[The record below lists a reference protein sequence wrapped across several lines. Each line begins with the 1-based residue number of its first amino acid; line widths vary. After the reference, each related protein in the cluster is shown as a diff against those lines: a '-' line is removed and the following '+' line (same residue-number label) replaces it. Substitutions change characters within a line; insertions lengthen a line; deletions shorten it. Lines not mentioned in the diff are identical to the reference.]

1 MPYRYSP
8 RDFLRQ
14 PSFFGRRP
22 DAQWKPFNRA
32 DLDKARIVAA
42 AYYQHLAACETLRVA
57 GEKDWGIN
65 ELAERLGVNRDT
77 LRRKLCGE
85 APATIDDVTA
95 WALVVEAVTVLP
107 APPDLERMLPPPD

>member
-1 MPYRYSP
+1 LSCGLWWPGCP
-8 RDFLRQ
+8 Q
-14 PSFFGRRP
+14 G
-22 DAQWKPFNRA
+22 A
-32 DLDKARIVAA
+32 
-42 AYYQHLAACETLRVA
+42 TLRVA

-77 LRRKLCGE
+77 LRRKLYGE